1 MLYNNVVK
9 HIFSFEAMTKKPA
22 YELKPIEEVFMVWD
36 VLTPDE
42 RQFVRNNYTV
52 HHFKKN
58 ELIQSEGEISTHMMI
73 LAAGKAKVYKD
84 GIGSRT
90 QIIRM
95 LKPGENFGYRAI
107 IANEPNSTNVA
118 AFEASTVYMLKADLF
133 LSILRHNIAVC
144 YRFLEELASDLAVSD
159 ARTVNL
165 TQKHIRG
172 RLAEA
177 LLFLKKRYGV
187 EEDGATVNIYLSR
200 EHLANLSNM
209 TTSNAIRTLSN
220 FTNEHII
227 AVDGRKIKI
236 IDEDKLRKI
245 SKMG

>member
-1 MLYNNVVK
+1 M
-9 HIFSFEAMTKKPA
+9 AKKIA
-22 YELKPIEEVFMVWD
+22 AELKPIEEIMTVWD

-42 RQFVRNNYTV
+42 RQFIKNNYTI

-58 ELIQSEGEISTHMMI
+58 EIIHCEGDSPTHMMI
-73 LAAGKAKVYKD
+73 LAAGKVKVFKE
-84 GIGSRT
+84 GVGSRT

-95 LKPGENFGYRAI
+95 LKPGEHFGYRAI
-107 IANEPNSTNVA
+107 IANQNYNTNVS
-118 AFEASTVYMLKADLF
+118 AFESSVVYMLKADIF
-133 LSILRHNIAVC
+133 LSILRHNNAFC
-144 YRFLEELASDLAVSD
+144 YRFLEEIAFDLGASD

-177 LLFLKKRYGV
+177 LLLLKRNYGM
-187 EEDGATVNIYLSR
+187 EEDGATINIYLSR
-200 EHLANLSNM
+200 EDLANLSNM

-220 FTNEHII
+220 FANEHII
-227 AVDGRKIKI
+227 AMDGRKLKI
-236 IDEDKLRKI
+236 IDEERLIKV

>member
-1 MLYNNVVK
+1 
-9 HIFSFEAMTKKPA
+9 MTKKPA

-52 HHFKKN
+52 HHFKIN

-118 AFEASTVYMLKADLF
+118 AFEASTVYMLKLICFCLF
-133 LSILRHNIAVC
+133 SDIILQFAIVSLKSWLPTWQFLMRELSI
-144 YRFLEELASDLAVSD
+144 
-159 ARTVNL
+159 
-165 TQKHIRG
+165 
-172 RLAEA
+172 
-177 LLFLKKRYGV
+177 
-187 EEDGATVNIYLSR
+187 
-200 EHLANLSNM
+200 
-209 TTSNAIRTLSN
+209 
-220 FTNEHII
+220 
-227 AVDGRKIKI
+227 
-236 IDEDKLRKI
+236 
-245 SKMG
+245 